1 MVNPLCRRVL
11 HVDKTMAYLI
21 LSPHPGSVAAS
32 KNKYS
37 ASGYQFP
44 TITQQF
50 PNSRIYPFTDL
61 DIKPKG
67 KTQFILR
74 RQSAAKGGIT
84 VADAA
89 GAASAV
95 TIQVQSNKAM
105 KLIVNFLHLVATGEE
120 IFPESESDTE

>member
-1 MVNPLCRRVL
+1 M
-11 HVDKTMAYLI
+11 TYII
-21 LSPHPGSVAAS
+21 LSPLPGSVAAS

-37 ASGYQFP
+37 ASGYEFP

-61 DIKPKG
+61 DIVPKG

-74 RQSAAKGGIT
+74 RQSGKGGGT
-84 VADAA
+84 VADRA

-95 TIQVQSNKAM
+95 TLQVQSNKAM
-105 KLIVNFLHLVATGEE
+105 KLIVNFLHLIATGEE